1 MHAVQVCR
9 EAQQVG
15 TVRDR
20 LGDPSREGGAETPP
34 AARAD
39 HRQRAM
45 LGDDYRGHPHS
56 EGCLLAL
63 KLKGEELLASNVFV
77 VEVKAE
83 HPHWAPKYQ
92 AE

>member
-1 MHAVQVCR
+1 MQVRR

-20 LGDPSREGGAETPP
+20 LGDPGREGGTATL
-34 AARAD
+34 ASARAG

-45 LGDDYRGHPHS
+45 RGHDYRGHPHS

-63 KLKGEELLASNVFV
+63 KPKGEELLASNVFV
-77 VEVKAE
+77 MEVKAE
-83 HPHWAPKYQ
+83 HSHWAQKQQ